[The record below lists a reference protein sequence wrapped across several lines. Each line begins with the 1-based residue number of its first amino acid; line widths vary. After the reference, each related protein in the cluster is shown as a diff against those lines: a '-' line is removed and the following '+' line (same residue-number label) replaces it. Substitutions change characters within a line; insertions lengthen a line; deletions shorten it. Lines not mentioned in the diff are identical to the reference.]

1 MDVSS
6 LSEEQKIK
14 IVETVL
20 QKGVSYE
27 ELGIDRVTWWM
38 YKNKKRKIQDD
49 VVKRAAQFLTLDEL
63 AQLTYKGINEAI
75 GVWAS

>member
-1 MDVSS
+1 
-6 LSEEQKIK
+6 
-14 IVETVL
+14 
-20 QKGVSYE
+20 
-27 ELGIDRVTWWM
+27 M